1 MRPILAMIR
10 KDFLLFFG
18 DKRALIIGFVVPIAI
33 ASFFG
38 SLFRDSGNSGPPR
51 TRIAVIDH
59 DSSVISRAIVQS
71 AAEDSALELVR
82 VSEDTARALVRKG
95 KLPVA
100 VIVPA
105 GFGQASGDALFGAGP
120 KPDLQVLYDPSRS
133 MELAMVRGIMAG
145 HVMQAVTKEM
155 FGGPEG
161 RSLIQRTL
169 PGVDT
174 MSGIDATRR
183 GALRRMLEGVQGYY
197 AVDSSPA
204 ASAAGAGITMPYEM
218 KAQPITSGT
227 DTKYN
232 SYAHSFAGMSLQF
245 LLFSMTNIGIDML
258 LERKQG
264 LWKRFRAA
272 PISRF
277 SLLGGKAIA
286 ASLIALM
293 SLWVSFAFAMI
304 VFNVQIEGSVA
315 GFIGVSIATALMAST
330 FGLLVAALGN
340 SPATARG
347 ITTLAILMMVMLGGG
362 WVPAFIFP
370 EWLQQATKVVPVRW
384 AIDGLD
390 GATWRGLP
398 FTSSLGAIGVLLAS
412 ATLFGG
418 VALWRFRWE
427 ER

>member
-1 MRPILAMIR
+1 MVR
-10 KDFLLFFG
+10 KDLLLFFG
-18 DKRALIIGFVVPIAI
+18 DKRAMIISFVVPIAI

-38 SLFRDSGNSGPPR
+38 SLFRDSASGPPR

-71 AAEDSALELVR
+71 AAEDSSLELVK
-82 VSEDTARALVRKG
+82 VPEDTARFLVQKG

-100 VIVPA
+100 VIVPK
-105 GFGQASGDALFGAGP
+105 GFGKAAGDALFGAGP
-120 KPDLQVLYDPSRS
+120 KPDLQVLYDPSRA
-133 MELAMVRGIMAG
+133 MELAMVRGLMTQ

-161 RSLIQRTL
+161 RSFIQRTL
-169 PGVDT
+169 PGVD
-174 MSGIDATRR
+174 SIQGVDAARR

-197 AVDSSPA
+197 AVDSNPS
-204 ASAAGAGITMPYEM
+204 ASVPSGGITMPYVM
-218 KAQPITSGT
+218 KAQPVTSGT
-227 DTKYN
+227 DIKYN
-232 SYAHSFAGMSLQF
+232 SYAHSFAGMGLQF
-245 LLFSMTNIGIDML
+245 LLFAMTNIGIDML

-272 PISRF
+272 PISRV
-277 SLLGGKAIA
+277 SLLAGKMIA

-293 SLWVSFAFAMI
+293 SLWVSFGFAI
-304 VFNVQIEGSVA
+304 LVFHVRIEGSVA

-362 WVPAFIFP
+362 WVPAFVFP

-398 FTSSLGAIGVLLAS
+398 FTSALTPIAVLLAS
-412 ATLFGG
+412 AALFGG
-418 VALWRFRWE
+418 IALSRFKWE

>member
-1 MRPILAMIR
+1 LKPILAMIR
-10 KDFLLFFG
+10 KDLLLFFG
-18 DKRALIIGFVVPIAI
+18 DTRALIVSFVVPIAI

-38 SLFRDSGNSGPPR
+38 SLFRDTASSGPPR

-59 DSSVISRAIVQS
+59 DSSIISMAIVRS
-71 AAEDSALELVR
+71 AAGDSALELVK
-82 VSEDTARALVRKG
+82 VSEDTARSLVRRG

-105 GFGQASGDALFGAGP
+105 GFGKASGDALFGAGP
-120 KPDLQVLYDPSRS
+120 KPELQILYDPSRS
-133 MELAMVRGIMAG
+133 MELAMVRGIMTE

-155 FGGPEG
+155 FGGAQG
-161 RSLIQRTL
+161 RSFIARTL
-169 PGVDT
+169 PDLDSIPGVD
-174 MSGIDATRR
+174 AARR

-197 AVDSSPA
+197 AA
-204 ASAAGAGITMPYEM
+204 ASTPSASVARTGITMPYEM
-218 KAQPITSGT
+218 KAEPVTSGT
-227 DTKYN
+227 KIKYN
-232 SYAHSFAGMSLQF
+232 AYAHSFAGMGLQF
-245 LLFSMTNIGIDML
+245 LLFAMTNIGINML
-258 LERKQG
+258 LERQQG

-277 SLLGGKAIA
+277 SLLAGKAISS
-286 ASLIALM
+286 SLIALM
-293 SLWVSFAFAMI
+293 SLWVSFGFAMLAFH
-304 VFNVQIEGSVA
+304 VRIEGSVA

-340 SPATARG
+340 SPGTARG

-362 WVPAFIFP
+362 WVPAFVFP

-398 FTSSLGAIGVLLAS
+398 FTAAIAPIAVLLAS
-412 ATLFGG
+412 AALFGG
-418 VALWRFRWE
+418 IALSRFKWE

>member
-1 MRPILAMIR
+1 MIR
-10 KDFLLFFG
+10 KDLLLFFG
-18 DKRALIIGFVVPIAI
+18 DKRALIIGFIVPIAI

-38 SLFRDSGNSGPPR
+38 SLFRDSANSGPAR

-71 AAEDSALELVR
+71 AAQDSSLRLVN
-82 VSEDTARALVRKG
+82 VPEDTARELVRRG

-105 GFGQASGDALFGAGP
+105 GFGQAAGDALFGTAP
-120 KPDLQVLYDPSRS
+120 KPELEVLYDPSRS
-133 MELAMVRGIMAG
+133 MELAMVRGIMTA

-155 FGGPEG
+155 FGGAQG
-161 RSLIQRTL
+161 RSFIERTL
-169 PGVDT
+169 PTVDSIQGVDA
-174 MSGIDATRR
+174 SRR
-183 GALRRMLEGVQGYY
+183 TALRRMLQGVQGYY
-197 AVDSSPA
+197 AIDSSP
-204 ASAAGAGITMPYEM
+204 STSIAGGGITMPYEI
-218 KAQPITSGT
+218 KAQPIMSGA
-227 DTKYN
+227 DSKYN

-264 LWKRFRAA
+264 LWKRFRSA

-277 SLLGGKAIA
+277 SLLTGKVIA
-286 ASLIALM
+286 SSLIALM
-293 SLWVSFAFAMI
+293 SLWVSFAFAII
-304 VFNVQIEGSVA
+304 VFHVRIDGSIA
-315 GFIGVSIATALMAST
+315 GFVGVSIATALMAST

-362 WVPAFIFP
+362 WVPTFIFP

-398 FTSSLGAIGVLLAS
+398 FSGAMGPIAVLLAS
-412 ATLFGG
+412 AALFGG
-418 VALWRFRWE
+418 IALWRFKWE
-427 ER
+427 EA